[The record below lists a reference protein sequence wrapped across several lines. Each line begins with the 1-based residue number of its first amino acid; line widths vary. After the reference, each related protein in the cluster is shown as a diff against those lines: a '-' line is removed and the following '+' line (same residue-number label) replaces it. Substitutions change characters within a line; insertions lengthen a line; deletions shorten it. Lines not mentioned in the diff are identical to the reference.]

1 MIDVSSFKLY
11 DEQAAINHVKVLSF
25 KRQAGTEGETK
36 CLNYISQQLKKEN
49 IDHTVE
55 SFEWV
60 KTLTLVIKL
69 VFTFILI
76 YMFIYIIILLN
87 PFISWVIFPLDII
100 FFSLLY
106 FGLKFIFD
114 NTRDSKIG
122 KKKVSKN
129 VIATFRAEDLYPK
142 RPVIIF
148 SAHHDTTSHSYP
160 MATMMILYKLG
171 GILILVFIALASFL
185 SIWSLLA
192 LFKLTQIDSPY
203 LLIRNISI
211 ICGISFLIVNT
222 LILTDKRLNNS
233 DGSIDNASGV
243 AVLLELAKLIK
254 NRPLEKTDVIFL
266 WVGAEEMGYWGSK
279 QYCIKHFEEL
289 IYDYDL
295 DKSYNINIDM
305 VGTYI
310 GLIDKIG
317 MLKKKRLNQ
326 NLNDVLIASANQ
338 LKIPLKR
345 VSVKIGSGSSDHGV
359 FRAFAKKEGKKGF
372 QVSAFISDDDTK
384 FIHSK
389 NDTLEKCSIYNLN
402 GCLEICY
409 NAIKSLDLRV
419 E

>member
-1 MIDVSSFKLY
+1 MIEISSFKLY
-11 DEQAAINHVKVLSF
+11 DEQAAISHVKALSF
-25 KRQAGTEGETK
+25 KRQVGKAGETK
-36 CLNYISQQLKKEN
+36 CINYISKQLNKEN

-60 KTLTLVIKL
+60 KTLIIMIKL
-69 VFTFILI
+69 VLAFILI
-76 YMFIYIIILLN
+76 YIFVYTIILLN
-87 PFISWVIFPLDII
+87 PIISWVILPLDITFLI
-100 FFSLLY
+100 LLY
-106 FGLKFIFD
+106 YGLKFIFD
-114 NTRDSKIG
+114 HTRDSTIG
-122 KKKVSKN
+122 KKKESNN
-129 VIATFRAEDLYPK
+129 VIATFRAVDLYPK

-160 MATMMILYKLG
+160 MAILMFLYKLG
-171 GILILVFIALASFL
+171 GILMLIFMVLASFL

-192 LFKLTQIDSPY
+192 LFQLTQIDSLY
-203 LLIRNISI
+203 LLIRNVSI
-211 ICGISFLIVNT
+211 ICGFSFLIVNT
-222 LILTDKRLNNS
+222 LIITDKRSNNS

-254 NRPLEKTDVIFL
+254 NQPLKKTDVIFL
-266 WVGAEEMGYWGSK
+266 WIGAKEMGYLGSK

-310 GLIDKIG
+310 GLIDKLG
-317 MLKKKRLNQ
+317 MFKKKRLNQ
-326 NLNDVLIASANQ
+326 NLNDVLKASAHQ
-338 LKIPLKR
+338 LKIPLKTEF
-345 VSVKIGSGSSDHGV
+345 VKAGSGSSDHGI
-359 FRAFAKKEGKKGF
+359 FRAYAKKEGKKGF
-372 QVSAFISDDDTK
+372 QVSIFTSKDDAK

-389 NDTLEKCSIYNLN
+389 NDTPEKCSAYNLN